1 MAEKTSRPER
11 KATRAPTVTDVARAA
26 GVGTTTVSRVI
37 NGGHYVNP
45 KTMSRVQDAIAR
57 LGYQPSQ
64 AARALKSLKTRSIGL
79 IVPTLR
85 DAFFAE
91 IASAVQE
98 VTKRRGYVLLV
109 LASEDDQLQ
118 ETKELNFFRSYRV
131 DGMLVVAPR
140 TQSSE
145 FSACLRA
152 LSIPIV
158 AVDRPLGPQNT
169 AVLCNN
175 YDASR
180 QAVRHLLDHG
190 RRRIMCL
197 GGDPGLY
204 TIQERVRGYED
215 TLRSVALAPNR
226 ISSANPAEIPR
237 HLHKQFMNNGDR
249 PDAIF
254 ALTGAAATHSYQFLS
269 DANISIPGEV
279 ALLGF
284 DDFPLSGVLRPAVSV
299 IRQPTID
306 IGTIAAKTLLDEVEA
321 GATTPRKI
329 ILETTFLERASC
341 GCAGPGKSDSH

>member
-1 MAEKTSRPER
+1 MAEKNSRPEGKVR
-11 KATRAPTVTDVARAA
+11 RAPTVSDVAREA

-45 KTMSRVQDAIAR
+45 KTMSRVQDVIAR
-57 LGYQPSQ
+57 LSYQPSQ

-118 ETKELNFFRSYRV
+118 ETAELNFFRSYRV

-140 TQSSE
+140 AQSPE
-145 FSACLRA
+145 FNACLRA

-158 AVDRPLGPQNT
+158 AVDRPLSPQNT
-169 AVLCNN
+169 AVLCDN

-180 QAVRHLLDHG
+180 RAVQHLLDHG

-215 TLRSVALAPNR
+215 VLRSAALAPNR
-226 ISSANPAEIPR
+226 IPAADPAAIPK
-237 HLHKQFMNNGDR
+237 HLQKQFLQNGER

-254 ALTGAAATHSYQFLS
+254 ALTGAAATHSYEFLS
-269 DANISIPGEV
+269 DAKISIPSEV

-299 IRQPTID
+299 IRQPTMD
-306 IGTIAAKTLLDEVEA
+306 IGTIAAKTLLDEMEA
-321 GATTPRKI
+321 GAATPRKI

-341 GCAGPGKSDSH
+341 GCAVRPKSNKR

>member
-1 MAEKTSRPER
+1 MTEKSSRPEP
-11 KATRAPTVTDVARAA
+11 RAGRVPTVSDVAREA

-45 KTMSRVQDAIAR
+45 KTMSRVQDVIAR

-64 AARALKSLKTRSIGL
+64 AARALKSLKTHSIGL

-85 DAFFAE
+85 DAFFAD
-91 IASAVQE
+91 IATAVQE
-98 VTKRRGYVLLV
+98 VTKDKGYVLLV
-109 LASEDDQLQ
+109 LASEDDQRQ
-118 ETKELNFFRSYRV
+118 ETAELNFFRSYRV

-140 TQSSE
+140 AQSPE
-145 FSACLRA
+145 FTACLRA

-169 AVLCNN
+169 TVLCDN

-180 QAVRHLLDHG
+180 QAVQHLLDHG

-215 TLRSVALAPNR
+215 VLRSAALAPNR
-226 ISSANPAEIPR
+226 LSTADSAEIAK
-237 HLHKQFMNNGDR
+237 HLLKQFMEKGEG

-254 ALTGAAATHSYQFLS
+254 ALNGAAATQSYEFLS
-269 DANISIPGEV
+269 DANISIPGDV

-284 DDFPLSGVLRPAVSV
+284 DDFPLSGMLRPAVSV
-299 IRQPTID
+299 IRQPTMD

-329 ILETTFLERASC
+329 ILQTTFLARASC
-341 GCAGPGKSDSH
+341 GCAV